1 MRRHRPPTW
10 LRRIIWKV
18 KPRHPAWLL
27 FEQQSRERR
36 ARVMRLY
43 AESTFDVD
51 NGLKDWLEKS
61 GPDKKRTGP

>member
-1 MRRHRPPTW
+1 
-10 LRRIIWKV
+10 
-18 KPRHPAWLL
+18 
-27 FEQQSRERR
+27 
-36 ARVMRLY
+36 MRLY